1 MFELQELQV
10 LRSSL
15 NIIDIKGSNAQFIAN
30 LQVKVED
37 EILKIEEKTT
47 AEIVAGPPQLREEK
61 KK

>member
-15 NIIDIKGSNAQFIAN
+15 NVIDIKGSNAQFVAN
-30 LQVKVED
+30 LQIKVEN
-37 EILKIEEKTT
+37 EILKIEEQTA
-47 AEIVAGPPQLREEK
+47 AEIAAGPPRLKDK